1 LGGVNDFLYGDFN
14 KEEIFSSGD
23 VNTEIDGVTL
33 LRKAAEDKHVSD
45 LHVRVGRPPVVRRM
59 GRLVPL
65 KGFPVL
71 SKEDTENI
79 IYGLLKEKQKKYLE
93 ENLSLDFSVEVQG
106 AGRFRG
112 NAFYYEGCKLGCVF
126 RKIAEKIPP
135 LSSLGLPPVVEALK
149 KEHKGLILVTG
160 PTGSGKSTT
169 CAALCN
175 EILNERGIHLLT
187 IEDPIEY
194 VYKDKKCYFYQR
206 ELGIDTPTFHQAVKD
221 ALREDPDVIL
231 VGEMRDRE
239 TVEAVLHAAETGHTV
254 FSTLHTLDAKETI
267 NRIIS
272 LFPAEQERQIRY
284 LLASTLRATVSQRLI
299 RRADGNGRIPAV
311 EILINT
317 EAIRERI
324 IHPQKT
330 NEIYEFMEKG
340 SVYGMV
346 TMDNYLKYLVKK
358 NLISPEDALENAT
371 KKEEFALFLKG
382 IK

>member
-1 LGGVNDFLYGDFN
+1 MKIVNIESIEKA
-14 KEEIFSSGD
+14 KELIDNLLVKIKEI
-23 VNTEIDGVTL
+23 
-33 LRKAAEDKHVSD
+33 KCSD
-45 LHVRVGRPPVVRRM
+45 LHVKPDAPVT
-59 GRLVPL
+59 GRLYGELIEFRVNGEKIYLSPL
-65 KGFPVL
+65 TV
-71 SKEDTENI
+71 ENI
-79 IYGLLKEKQKKYLE
+79 VKAVTKKKSLE
-93 ENLSLDFSVEVQG
+93 GEYSINFAYENG
-106 AGRFRG
+106 AGRFRI
-112 NAFYYEGCKLGCVF
+112 NAFKQRGKWSLVA
-126 RKIAEKIPP
+126 RIINEKIPSIEE
-135 LSSLGLPPVVEALK
+135 LNLPKILK
-149 KEHKGLILVTG
+149 DLAFSPRGLILVTG
-160 PTGSGKSTT
+160 ITGSGKSTT
-169 CAALCN
+169 LASML
-175 EILNERGIHLLT
+175 EHLNENARKVIIT